1 MSRLSRAAVRVRA
14 FEALIAHSVDLEEV
28 VGLRKEP
35 PAELPEPGRSAGGCE
50 QPGWSSAE
58 TQKECRAASTALQSR
73 RVRTSRLYAL
83 SAWRAARRASQQAVP
98 RSTPAP

>member
-1 MSRLSRAAVRVRA
+1 MRVRA

-28 VGLRKEP
+28 VGVRKEP

-73 RVRTSRLYAL
+73 RVRISRLHLVSLVSSAPCLAASGATLDARAL
-83 SAWRAARRASQQAVP
+83 MMKP
-98 RSTPAP
+98 